1 MYTHSC
7 GPIAGFVS
15 DVGTVVYAI
24 EPDRTAGPGNEELR
38 WEIAMN
44 QPQSNSPSTPR
55 KVALALQGG
64 GSHGAF
70 TWGALD
76 RMLEDEKRHTAGRR
90 SKLA

>member
-1 MYTHSC
+1 
-7 GPIAGFVS
+7 
-15 DVGTVVYAI
+15 
-24 EPDRTAGPGNEELR
+24 
-38 WEIAMN
+38 MN
-44 QPQSNSPSTPR
+44 QPQSNSSSTPR